1 MSIVNE
7 NGLLIDSAP
16 DDLSSYVNMPEYC
29 RGYTREQ
36 YELLRTMLKGVR
48 NLSVVSYLLNV
59 IEENSTPERITEAI
73 RKMPNAYPGLFHI
86 KEEQALVQQV
96 ADKDL
101 PLFVGISTKVLRTI
115 LEWRFKCQAK

>member
-1 MSIVNE
+1 MSLVNE
-7 NGLLIDSAP
+7 HGLLKGERP
-16 DDLSSYVNMPEYC
+16 DDLSAYVNMPEYC

-36 YELLRTMLKGVR
+36 YELLRTMLKGVQ
-48 NLSVVSYLLNV
+48 NLSTIFYLLNV

-73 RKMPNAYPGLFHI
+73 RKLPNAYPELFHI